1 MHAYMLCL
9 DFMPLGNS
17 RESYK
22 HYIELSC
29 EMSILNFT
37 AGNLDDEK
45 KESQNTTAGSFKF
58 KTLS

>member
-1 MHAYMLCL
+1 MLCL

-17 RESYK
+17 GESYK

-29 EMSILNFT
+29 EMSILDFT

-45 KESQNTTAGSFKF
+45 KESQNTTA
-58 KTLS
+58 

>member
-1 MHAYMLCL
+1 
-9 DFMPLGNS
+9 
-17 RESYK
+17 
-22 HYIELSC
+22 
-29 EMSILNFT
+29 MSILDFT